1 MSASAAPA
9 LSVVL
14 PADRPSTVAT
24 TLAALRGQS
33 VADRLELVVVV
44 PPGAAFEAAAA
55 GAGFHSVRIVRCDGY
70 DDGAWFARARAA
82 GARQASAPIVAFGE
96 THSFPQPA
104 WAAALIAAHR
114 EPWAAVGAAIWNANP
129 ERIVSW
135 ANLLVDFAPWVERRE
150 RGEMDEL
157 PGHNTSYKRDT
168 LLARGDRLE
177 EALAS
182 ETLLAAELR
191 AEGRRLLFEPAAVT
205 LHLNLGGPYWF
216 VQRFDHDREW
226 AVVRA
231 RHWSPARRALYV
243 LAAPLIPWVRLS
255 RIWPD
260 LRRTGRAADLRL
272 LATVFLGLVAGAAGE
287 AAGYFARSLGG
298 SARRLHEVEMH
309 RDRFA
314 ARRAA
319 AGHVA

>member
-1 MSASAAPA
+1 MTVPAAPA
-9 LSVVL
+9 LTVVL
-14 PADRPSTVAT
+14 PADRPATVAT
-24 TLAALRGQS
+24 TLAALRRQS

-44 PPGAAFEAAAA
+44 PPGAPFEAAEA
-55 GAGFHSVRIVRCDGY
+55 GDGFHSVRIVPCDGY
-70 DDGAWFARARAA
+70 EDAAWFARARAA
-82 GARQASAPIVAFGE
+82 GARRASAPVVAFGE
-96 THSFPQPA
+96 THSYPRPE

-135 ANLLVDFAPWVERRE
+135 ANLFVDFAPWVERRE

-157 PGHNTSYKRDT
+157 PGHNTSYKRDA
-168 LLARGDRLE
+168 LLARGERLE

-205 LHLNLGGPYWF
+205 LHLNLGGPFWF
-216 VQRFDHDREW
+216 LQRFDHDREW

-231 RHWSPARRALYV
+231 RRWGPAQRALYV
-243 LAAPLIPWVRLS
+243 LASPLIPWVRLA

-260 LRRTGRAADLRL
+260 LRRAGRATDLRL
-272 LATVFLGLVAGAAGE
+272 LATVLLGLFAGAAGE
-287 AAGYFARSLGG
+287 AAGYLFRSLGG
-298 SARRLHEVEMH
+298 SARRLQEVEMH
-309 RDRFA
+309 RDRYA
-314 ARRAA
+314 ARRAT